1 MIFIFFQNC
10 VSPHQMPYIKE
21 MANFRKCERICI
33 VVPESDMQSR
43 VDMGWERQL
52 NKAKSSDKIEIIVS
66 PSDNEVKE
74 LFSLYTNKGKVF
86 CFFSG
91 ITSFE
96 SVRKWL
102 DISLKYDVV
111 RNIIT
116 EAPLVYNHPLWM
128 HAIRFF
134 MKDFKYVKHIEN
146 VFLMG
151 DDFIDYYRFWSRR
164 WQVYPFMYCTEWK
177 SRVRDIADEGNLK
190 ILFVGSLSHRKS
202 VRLLLEA
209 SKGVENVEIAIVGD
223 GEERQKLE
231 SMVRESSLNVHFY
244 GVKQMGEVSE
254 IMQEYDVLVLPSLH
268 DGWGAVVNE
277 ALTMGL
283 YVICSDRCG
292 AKYLLKDSLLGSIF
306 KSGDVIDLENRIRDC
321 LKNKSEIRSTT
332 YERIDIAR
340 GKIHGKVVA
349 KYLLNK
355 IGIVE

>member
-21 MANFRKCERICI
+21 MANYSKCERICI

-66 PSDNEVKE
+66 PSDNEVKG
-74 LFSLYTNKGKVF
+74 LFALYTNKGKVY

-91 ITSFE
+91 ITSF
-96 SVRKWL
+96 VQVHRWL
-102 DISLKYDVV
+102 DISLKYNVV

-116 EAPLVYNHPLWM
+116 EAPLIYNHPLWM
-128 HAIRFF
+128 HRMRFVL
-134 MKDFKYVKHIEN
+134 KDYKYVRHFEN
-146 VFLMG
+146 VFIMG
-151 DDFIDYYRFWSRR
+151 DEYVDYYKFWSRK
-164 WQVYPFMYCTEWK
+164 WNVYPFMYCTEWK
-177 SRVRDIADEGNLK
+177 SRERDIVEANNLK
-190 ILFVGSLSHRKS
+190 ILFVGSLSHRKN
-202 VRLLLEA
+202 VRLLLDA
-209 SKGVENVEIAIVGD
+209 SKDTEGVEIGIVGD
-223 GEERQKLE
+223 GEQRYELE
-231 SMVRESSLNVHFY
+231 SIVEKSKLNVLFY
-244 GVKQMGEVSE
+244 GVKPMDDIPF

-292 AKYLLKDSLLGSIF
+292 AKYLLKDSRLGSIF